1 MVNFENENFGVSGT
15 PGTGKLPHESN
26 MAGCEET
33 TALQKTPTACAS
45 TLSQLVQLRPSLPP
59 GAAPT
64 ALQKTPTAGA
74 STQFLPIHR
83 DSRDSCDDEHLNLV
97 QPAPHTAKHIP
108 PGYAAEL
115 AQEQDMTEKSDRTRH
130 WQGMDDVSQQAVIAR
145 FAKKKTNTKNAVVK
159 GMPAGYMAELVARG
173 ITAQQALTEHWQSLD
188 TGGQRA
194 VVDRFSQDPKPKRL
208 MGTKKIPR
216 SYMTEMAA
224 KGITSNK
231 AVEKHWREL
240 GKSGQKAICIQ
251 FAYEQVLTF
260 DYAPLAWK
268 AQNGVVVGGG
278 IACNTTAVA
287 AWKAL
292 GRTQQDAVR
301 AAHPHGGPGRQVRTG
316 KTVATPTL
324 FIDSLG
330 QDSSGIGTA
339 GIDEWV
345 DLEDAMRM
353 AWTLKQRQADSADRG
368 LAGSATRGALSTS
381 WVDDGVAPD
390 MTHRLAYKC
399 IKSTEIKE
407 QFSEKEWKQLL
418 PCEQQELLE
427 LEGEYGSVVPMG
439 SLQEAVKRMNSLL
452 RDPFIRSSNKRL
464 ATARKRL
471 GGNTMLRMASLMRDV
486 SKAGVKFAVQ
496 RLVHKR
502 AVVKWRAARRVRKH
516 KGAKASLVQQSGVL
530 GGGVAGDSIVGAGQQ
545 MSGGTRHP
553 LGVPQETGTI
563 AFVFHPAI
571 NVLPSDVNHLPGRSD
586 SKYAP
591 APVHLTMLTSDVTMD
606 QMKAAQALLASA
618 INQRAAPV
626 GTRILGQAEVNVFV
640 HAFSICK
647 SCH

>member
-1 MVNFENENFGVSGT
+1 
-15 PGTGKLPHESN
+15 
-26 MAGCEET
+26 
-33 TALQKTPTACAS
+33 
-45 TLSQLVQLRPSLPP
+45 
-59 GAAPT
+59 
-64 ALQKTPTAGA
+64 
-74 STQFLPIHR
+74 
-83 DSRDSCDDEHLNLV
+83 
-97 QPAPHTAKHIP
+97 
-108 PGYAAEL
+108 
-115 AQEQDMTEKSDRTRH
+115 
-130 WQGMDDVSQQAVIAR
+130 MDDVSQQSVIAR
-145 FAKKKTNTKNAVVK
+145 FAKKKTKTKNAVVK

-173 ITAQQALTEHWQSLD
+173 ITTQQALTEHWQSLD
-188 TGGQRA
+188 TGDQRA

-208 MGTKKIPR
+208 MGTKKIPP
-216 SYMTEMAA
+216 SYMTEMSAE
-224 KGITSNK
+224 GITSNK
-231 AVEKHWREL
+231 AVEKHWRQL
-240 GKSGQKAICIQ
+240 GKSGQKAICIR

-316 KTVATPTL
+316 KTVASPTL

-330 QDSSGIGTA
+330 QDSSGNGTA
-339 GIDEWV
+339 GIDEWA
-345 DLEDAMRM
+345 DLEDTMRVV
-353 AWTLKQRQADSADRG
+353 WRLKHRQADSADRG
-368 LAGSATRGALSTS
+368 LAGSATRVALSTS
-381 WVDDGVAPD
+381 CVDDGVAPD
-390 MTHRLAYKC
+390 MTHSVAYKC

-407 QFSEKEWKQLL
+407 HFSEKEWKQLL
-418 PCEQQELLE
+418 PREQQELPE
-427 LEGEYGSVVPMG
+427 LEGEYGPVVPIG

-452 RDPFIRSSNKRL
+452 RDPFIRSSKKRL

-471 GGNTMLRMASLMRDV
+471 GGMLRTMLRMASLIRDV

-496 RLVHKR
+496 RLLHKR
-502 AVVKWRAARRVRKH
+502 AVVKWRAARRVHKH

-553 LGVPQETGTI
+553 LGVHQETGTI
-563 AFVFHPAI
+563 AFVFHPAM
-571 NVLPSDVNHLPGRSD
+571 NVLPDVADVNHSPGRSD

-591 APVHLTMLTSDVTMD
+591 APVRLTMLTSDITMD
-606 QMKAAQALLASA
+606 QMKDAQALLASA

-626 GTRILGQAEVNVFV
+626 GTRILGQAEVNVFL
-640 HAFSICK
+640 HAINMQIVPLR
-647 SCH
+647 